1 MKSFSGKISKLGI
14 NPYVDMP
21 DHVLEYIFEQA
32 CKAKGPIPVRG
43 TLNGQP
49 FIQTLVKYQSMWRLY
64 INEIMREAAG
74 VDVGDDAHIRIEYD
88 PRPRTEPMHPRFVQ
102 ALAKNKPAQE
112 AFEKLIPSRQKE
124 ILRYLNSMKTEE
136 SLDRNIERTL
146 KQLLGEKTDGLR
158 HITSRP
164 K

>member
-1 MKSFSGKISKLGI
+1 
-14 NPYVDMP
+14 
-21 DHVLEYIFEQA
+21 
-32 CKAKGPIPVRG
+32 
-43 TLNGQP
+43 
-49 FIQTLVKYQSMWRLY
+49 
-64 INEIMREAAG
+64 MREAAG